1 MQGTQIRRNEAY
13 YVYAAM
19 TEDAAQRSRWTF
31 CEVVNYNSTRNKKA
45 LSISEKTEDFKI
57 ENLGISKKNFI
68 YFTINKN
75 KKQVLNFWCI
85 SR

>member
-1 MQGTQIRRNEAY
+1 M
-13 YVYAAM
+13 YAAM

-57 ENLGISKKNFI
+57 ETLGISKKTFI

-75 KKQVLNFWCI
+75 KKQVLNFWCV
-85 SR
+85 SC